1 MSLVT
6 NSRLSEI
13 GFEQEPQLGL
23 RRFAG
28 LKATSQSVGLP
39 ILIFLSLNSAPAG
52 LTQTPEIRLIQ
63 IRILFFALA
72 SAWAYFSVLGFVIDK
87 VAPRV
92 TALRAWLIL
101 FLFASTEVLR
111 TVLVHEFAL
120 LSGLQSD
127 PVWLFRISAGATTGI
142 VFFSIV
148 SVVANDSQYYRS
160 AYRKLFEQRVR
171 LSASL
176 QAAENT
182 LATTRNQ
189 LVSGV
194 REQLSLALKSSLEGT
209 QNSSPQSAQ
218 LSQELFR
225 VAEEVVRPLSH
236 ELFDIPVVIKQ
247 NELQVKPPRV
257 PIRQVISDT
266 TIAEPFRPYQLILIG
281 TLMTIPLTFL
291 FNRAFDWLYWPLS
304 LVLTFIVVW
313 SAEKF
318 LTVRLRAWSFVAR
331 MLVISSVYVLP
342 AIFFSFTI
350 MVTVMD
356 KSSNPITNFLYG
368 YALVLVLGWLLASSA
383 GMRLSRQRMLDEVAE
398 VNEQLYWL
406 GVRLQAE
413 LWVDQKNLALTLH
426 NEVQA
431 TLLAAA
437 LKLKAASEIG
447 NSSPLVMEEVRE
459 LISRGM
465 NFATDETVSK
475 TLDEAVIRLNE
486 NWGGLITMQYTAGA
500 ETLTLLS
507 QDSVTRGV
515 LEDILSEFL
524 NNSLKHGKATETT
537 AILTMPEADVL
548 QVALTNNGNKI
559 TDSRVVA
566 GLGSV
571 FLKSV
576 SLSHKLEN
584 YSRGVKLT
592 VSLPLSGAINDS
604 SLKQSVAEHFS
615 FKSN

>member
-6 NSRLSEI
+6 NSRLGEI

-72 SAWAYFSVLGFVIDK
+72 SAWAYFSILGFVIDK

-101 FLFASTEVLR
+101 FLFASTEVVR

-148 SVVANDSQYYRS
+148 SVVVNDSQYYRS

-189 LVSGV
+189 LVTGV
-194 REQLSLALKSSLEGT
+194 REQLGLALKSSLEGT
-209 QNSSPQSAQ
+209 QNSTPHAAQ

-266 TIAEPFRPYQLILIG
+266 TIAEPFRPYQLIFIG

-291 FNRAFDWLYWPLS
+291 FTRVLDWLYWPLS
-304 LVLTFIVVW
+304 LMLTFVVVW
-313 SAEKF
+313 SAYKF
-318 LTVRLRAWSFVAR
+318 LTSRLRSWSFPTRVF
-331 MLVISSVYVLP
+331 VICLVYVLP
-342 AIFFSFTI
+342 ALFFSVTI

-356 KSSNPITNFLYG
+356 KSSNPITNFIYG

-426 NEVQA
+426 NDVQA

-437 LKLKAASEIG
+437 LKLKAATESG
-447 NSSPLVMEEVRE
+447 DSSPRVMEEVRV

-475 TLDEAVIRLNE
+475 TLDEAVNRLND
-486 NWGGLITMQYTAGA
+486 NWGGLITMHYTAGA
-500 ETLTLLS
+500 ETLTVLA

-515 LEDILSEFL
+515 LEDILSEFQ
-524 NNSLKHGKATETT
+524 NNSLKHGQATETT

-548 QVALTNNGNKI
+548 QVSLTNNGNKI
-559 TDSRVVA
+559 TDARVVA

-584 YSRGVKLT
+584 FSRGVKLT
-592 VSLPLSGAINDS
+592 VRLPLSD
-604 SLKQSVAEHFS
+604 KKAEMVTG
-615 FKSN
+615 

>member
-437 LKLKAASEIG
+437 LKLKAASELG
-447 NSSPLVMEEVRE
+447 NSSPLVMEEVRD

-465 NFATDETVSK
+465 NFATDETESK